1 MKRFTKVALVLVVVF
16 LIVGL
21 FCVIGS
27 AAMGLTWNS
36 FSNMVDE
43 GRFSIDVGDIGNVG
57 IKSNTDQAQSSLN
70 NGQEYT
76 QIEEKYN
83 SLDIEFGY
91 GTLEISYG
99 DVEEIQIEQKDV
111 KKYQCYVNEGTLHI
125 EGNLK
130 ASIGIG
136 NQDGKIVIVIPNDM
150 VFDEVD
156 FEIGAGQADVSGLKA
171 NKVDIEVGAGQM
183 NITNLDVK
191 ELNAE
196 TGTGKLYAELVGKQT
211 DYNYNLECGI
221 GRLKVGDSTYSGLGT
236 EQNISNPGA
245 ERFMDVEC
253 GIGQIEIKFQEQ

>member
-1 MKRFTKVALVLVVVF
+1 MKKFTKIAIILVVVF
-16 LIVGL
+16 MGIGL

-27 AAMGLTWNS
+27 FAMGLTWNS
-36 FSNMVDE
+36 FSNMVKE
-43 GRFSIDVGDIGNVG
+43 GKFSFDVEDVGNVG
-57 IKSNTDQAQSSLN
+57 IKSNTDQSQNILDN
-70 NGQEYT
+70 NQATE
-76 QIEEKYN
+76 IKEKYN

-99 DVEEIQIEQKDV
+99 DVKQVQIEQEDV
-111 KKYQCYVNEGTLHI
+111 KKYKCYVDEGTLHI

-171 NKVDIEVGAGQM
+171 NQMDIEVGAGQM

-211 DYNYNLECGI
+211 DYNYDLECGI
-221 GRLKVGDSTYSGLGT
+221 GQLKVGNSTYSGLGT

-253 GIGQIEIKFQEQ
+253 GIGEIEIKFQEQ